1 MEYINMETWPR
12 KEHYAYFHSMDY
24 PMFNI
29 SMNLDATN
37 FLRFVKEH
45 RLSFYYA
52 MGFAA
57 AQTANQIPEFRCR
70 IRGEQVVLHKRVHPS
85 FTDLDKGT
93 GLFKYVQVDLT
104 EDIFSFAEKAV
115 QKSAEQAFFMDVNAE
130 ARDDLLYITCVPWV
144 SFTQVTHPITLG
156 GDDSIPRI
164 AWGKYFASGEKILL
178 PFSIQANHA
187 LMDGVHAGKY
197 VERLQ
202 SFLDSL

>member
-45 RLSFYYA
+45 KLSFYYA

-57 AQTANQIPEFRCR
+57 AQAANQIPEFRCR
-70 IRGEQVVLHKRVHPS
+70 IRGEQVVLHDRVHPS
-85 FTDLDKGT
+85 FTDLDKDT

-104 EDIFSFAEKAV
+104 EDIFSFSEKAV
-115 QKSAEQAFFMDVNAE
+115 QKSAAQHFFMDVNEE

-144 SFTQVTHPITLG
+144 SFTQVTHPIALG

-187 LMDGVHAGKY
+187 LMDGFHAGKY